1 MGAKWLSLGNNSS
14 FGESFGIIK
23 TMTQQEAL
31 EVLKLGYNVY
41 LTGPAGSGK
50 TFLLNQYVHFLKSQ
64 KVGVGITAST
74 GIAATHMNGRT
85 IHSWAGLGIKNEIT
99 ADYLKKLLK
108 NVNFRMRFL
117 STKVLVIDEVSML
130 HSFRLDMVDKVC
142 RAFKRSDLP
151 FGGLQVILSG
161 DFFQLPP
168 VCKNGEDDSFIN
180 TSNAWRDM
188 NIQICYLSEQF
199 RQQDNGFLN
208 ILNDIRAGEASDI
221 SLGLLNGR
229 FNQAITSKITPTKL
243 YTHNVDVDAINNFEL
258 DKINRKPKF
267 FKMGQKGDSRLVETL
282 KNGCLA
288 PEELILKK
296 DAVVMF
302 VKNNFDKGYVNG
314 TIGKIINFDS
324 MGYPVVRTIKEKEIL
339 ASPASWTIEE
349 NDVIKAEINQI
360 PLRLAWAI
368 TVHKSQGMSLD
379 VAEIDLSKAF
389 TFGMGYVALS
399 RVRTLD
405 GIKLM
410 GLNDIALQVNKDV
423 IDLDKQLY
431 DLSLSL
437 VSKLRQMNWLE
448 KRKRQKHFLKL
459 ITS

>member
-1 MGAKWLSLGNNSS
+1 
-14 FGESFGIIK
+14 
-23 TMTQQEAL
+23 MTQQEAL

-50 TFLLNQYVHFLKSQ
+50 TFLLNQYVNFLKSK
-64 KVGVGITAST
+64 KVGVGVTAST

-99 ADYLKKLLK
+99 ADHLKKLLR
-108 NVNFRMRFL
+108 NINFRMRFL

-142 RAFKRSDLP
+142 RAFKRNDLP

-180 TSNAWRDM
+180 TSNAWQDM
-188 NIQICYLSEQF
+188 DIQICYLSEQY
-199 RQQDNGFLN
+199 RQQDNDFLH
-208 ILNDIRAGEASDI
+208 ILNDIRAGEIQDK
-221 SLGLLNGR
+221 SLELLSGR
-229 FNQAITSKITPTKL
+229 FNRETTLKITPTKL
-243 YTHNVDVDAINNFEL
+243 YTHNVDVDAINNLEL
-258 DKINRKPKF
+258 DKINHKQKT
-267 FKMGQKGDSRLVETL
+267 FKMHCKGDPRLVETL
-282 KNGCLA
+282 KNGCLTS
-288 PEELILKK
+288 EELILKK

-314 TIGKIINFDS
+314 TIGKIINFDPT
-324 MGYPVVRTIKEKEIL
+324 GYPMVRTIKGKEIL
-339 ASPASWTIEE
+339 ANPTSWTIEE
-349 NDVIKAEINQI
+349 NNVVKAEISQI

-410 GLNDIALQVNKDV
+410 GLNDLALQVNSDV
-423 IDLDKQLY
+423 IYLDKRLY

-437 VSKLRQMNWLE
+437 AIKLRQMNWLE
-448 KRKRQKHFLKL
+448 KRKRQKQFLKL
-459 ITS
+459 LTS

>member
-243 YTHNVDVDAINNFEL
+243 YTHNVDVDAINNF
-258 DKINRKPKF
+258 
-267 FKMGQKGDSRLVETL
+267 
-282 KNGCLA
+282 
-288 PEELILKK
+288 
-296 DAVVMF
+296 
-302 VKNNFDKGYVNG
+302 
-314 TIGKIINFDS
+314 
-324 MGYPVVRTIKEKEIL
+324 
-339 ASPASWTIEE
+339 
-349 NDVIKAEINQI
+349 
-360 PLRLAWAI
+360 
-368 TVHKSQGMSLD
+368 
-379 VAEIDLSKAF
+379 
-389 TFGMGYVALS
+389 
-399 RVRTLD
+399 
-405 GIKLM
+405 
-410 GLNDIALQVNKDV
+410 
-423 IDLDKQLY
+423 
-431 DLSLSL
+431 
-437 VSKLRQMNWLE
+437 
-448 KRKRQKHFLKL
+448 
-459 ITS
+459 

>member
-1 MGAKWLSLGNNSS
+1 MGKMVRLVFIWYNM
-14 FGESFGIIK
+14 E

-31 EVLKLGYNVY
+31 EILKLGYNVY

-50 TFLLNQYVHFLKSQ
+50 TFLLNQYVNFLKAR

-99 ADYLKKLLK
+99 ADHLKKLLK
-108 NVNFRMRFL
+108 NINFRMRFV

-168 VCKNGEDDSFIN
+168 VSRNGEDDSFIH
-180 TSNAWRDM
+180 TSNAWKNSD
-188 NIQICYLSEQF
+188 IQICYLSEQF
-199 RQQDNGFLN
+199 RQQDNDFLH
-208 ILNDIRAGEASDI
+208 ILNDIRSGEASDK
-221 SLGLLNGR
+221 SLELLSNR
-229 FNQAITSKITPTKL
+229 FNQAITSKITSTKL
-243 YTHNVDVDAINNFEL
+243 YTHNVDVDAINNLEL
-258 DKINRKPKF
+258 DKINNKAKT
-267 FKMGQKGDSRLVETL
+267 FKMHYKGDSRLVEIL

-288 PEELILKK
+288 PEELVLKK
-296 DAVVMF
+296 NAVVMF

-314 TIGKIINFDS
+314 TIGKIIDFDS
-324 MGYPVVRTIKEKEIL
+324 TGYPVVRTIKGREIL
-339 ASPASWTIEE
+339 ASPTSWTVEE
-349 NDVIKAEINQI
+349 NDVVKAEINQI

-399 RVRTLD
+399 RVRTLA

-410 GLNDIALQVNKDV
+410 GLNDIALQVNNDV
-423 IDLDKQLY
+423 VELDKQLFS
-431 DLSLSL
+431 LSLSL
-437 VSKLRQMNWLE
+437 ANKLRQMNWLE
-448 KRKRQKHFLKL
+448 KRKRQKQFLKQL
-459 ITS
+459 TS